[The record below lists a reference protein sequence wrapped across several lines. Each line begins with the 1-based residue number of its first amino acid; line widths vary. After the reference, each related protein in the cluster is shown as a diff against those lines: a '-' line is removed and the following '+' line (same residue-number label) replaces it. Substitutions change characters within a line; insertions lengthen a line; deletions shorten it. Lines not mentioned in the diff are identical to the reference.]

1 MKKVILGIVVF
12 GFVGLVC
19 GSARGQI
26 AENIIKLKK
35 SGNCKGCFLEKA
47 NLEGANLEGADLKGA
62 NLEGVNLE
70 KANLKGT
77 NLEFDDKNFYRL
89 SVGKVDP
96 AKKKIKGAKN
106 QKKMEGAKKTT
117 KVSQEDLVRMCK
129 RKAEAQFRKCAK
141 GSTGGNIGGNFL
153 AHTSCKKQRKKDM
166 LDCESPR

>member
-1 MKKVILGIVVF
+1 MVF

-35 SGNCKGCFLEKA
+35 SGNCKGYFLKKA

-62 NLEGVNLE
+62 NLEGANLKGANLEGANLKGVNLKGADLKGVNLKGVNLE

-89 SVGKVDP
+89 SVGKADRE
-96 AKKKIKGAKN
+96 KGKIKGAKN
-106 QKKMEGAKKTT
+106 QKKVKGVPKKLP
-117 KVSQEDLVRMCK
+117 KLVK
-129 RKAEAQFRKCAK
+129 R
-141 GSTGGNIGGNFL
+141 TW
-153 AHTSCKKQRKKDM
+153 
-166 LDCESPR
+166 

>member
-1 MKKVILGIVVF
+1 MKKIILGIMVF

-47 NLEGANLEGADLKGA
+47 NLEGANLEGVD
-62 NLEGVNLE
+62 LE

-89 SVGKVDP
+89 SVGKADRE
-96 AKKKIKGAKN
+96 KGKIKGAKN
-106 QKKMEGAKKTT
+106 QKKVKGAKKTT
-117 KVSQEDLVRMCK
+117 KVSQKDLVRMCK
-129 RKAEAQFRKCAK
+129 RKAEAQFRKCSK
-141 GSTGGNIGGNFL
+141 GSSGGNAGGNFL
-153 AHTSCKKQRKKDM
+153 AHQGCKKQRKKDM
-166 LDCESPR
+166 LACERTR